1 MCGFGK
7 EVNPFNKSKFL
18 SFDTYQTILSE
29 IGSITNT
36 IRLNGRGESTIHPD
50 FIDIVNY
57 TKHNHPDLNI
67 NLFSNFSFNNK
78 KILDVLINNRVQL
91 FISMDSPE
99 AKELSF
105 IRKGARHGLIVS
117 NIQELASLPNRP
129 FIIFT
134 IQEANLHRIFD
145 IGEFAFSNRC
155 HILYNTIRRDVG
167 IESFVDDVK
176 KNHASIV
183 SQFEKVNTLYSKS
196 DLQCLCPD
204 QLAGVVIDADSPPKT
219 HGTMNS
225 CPALQKE
232 LCILYDGTITP
243 CNMFNPYEY
252 GNVFNNTVAEIWEG
266 DSRARFLNSYKD
278 HYYCKNCA
286 NLGV

>member
-7 EVNPFNKSKFL
+7 EVNPFRKSKFL
-18 SFDTYQTILSE
+18 PFEAYRTILSE
-29 IGSITNT
+29 IGGITNT

-57 TKHNHPDLNI
+57 TKQNHPDLNI

-78 KILDVLINNRVQL
+78 NILDVLINHKVQL

-99 AKELSF
+99 AGELSI
-105 IRKGARHGLIVS
+105 IRKGARHRLIVS
-117 NIQELASLPNRP
+117 NIQKLASLPNRP

-145 IGEFAFSNRC
+145 IGEFAFNNRC
-155 HILYNTIRRDVG
+155 HILYNTIRRDKG
-167 IESFVDDVK
+167 IETFIDEVNT
-176 KNHASIV
+176 NHASIV
-183 SQFEKVNTLYSKS
+183 SQFEKVNSLYSNS
-196 DLQCLCPD
+196 DLKCLCPD
-204 QLAGVVIDADSPPKT
+204 QLAGVIIDTDSSPKT
-219 HGTMNS
+219 HGTMKS

-232 LCILYDGTITP
+232 LCILYDGTVTP

-252 GNVFNNTVAEIWEG
+252 GNVFNNSVSEIWEG
-266 DSRARFLNSYKD
+266 EARARFLTSYKD